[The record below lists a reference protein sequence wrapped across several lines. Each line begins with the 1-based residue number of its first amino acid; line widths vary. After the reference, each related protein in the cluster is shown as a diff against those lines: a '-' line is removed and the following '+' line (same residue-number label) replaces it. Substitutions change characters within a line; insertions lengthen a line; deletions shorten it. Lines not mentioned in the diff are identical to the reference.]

1 MEKPVENYWRL
12 HLQALK
18 ETLEKNNFE
27 VFIVAD
33 AAAAKTLVL
42 ERILPAAAPR
52 SVSWGGSMTFMG
64 SGLYQVLREAPGITA
79 IDTADAK
86 VAPEEKMARRR
97 QALAV
102 DLFFTGSNAVT
113 ERGQLVNL
121 DMQGNRVAALTFG
134 PRKVVVLVG
143 RNKIVTDIQSAMARI
158 KRYVAP
164 ANAMRLDMQ
173 TPCVKTGRCEDCR
186 SPERICNTW
195 TITEKSWPKGRVAII
210 LINADLGL

>member
-33 AAAAKTLVL
+33 AAAAKALVL
-42 ERILPAAAPR
+42 EKILPAAAPR
-52 SVSWGGSMTFMG
+52 TVSWGGSMTFMG
-64 SGLYQVLREAPGITA
+64 SGLYQALREAPGITA

-143 RNKIVTDIQSAMARI
+143 RNKIVPDIQSAMARI
-158 KRYVAP
+158 KRYAAP

-173 TPCVKTGRCEDCR
+173 TPCTKTGRCGDCR

-195 TITEKSWPKGRVAII
+195 TITEKSWPKGRVTII